1 MPYMEDNMKY
11 FKIAID
17 GPAGVG
23 KSTTAKK
30 LANEFSFT
38 YIDSGAM
45 YRSVGLFCLNNGI
58 SLDDTD
64 KISAHLDEIKIDM
77 SYKNDI
83 LKVYLNEEDVSL
95 KIRTPEASIAASK
108 VAVIK
113 EVRERLVALQRE
125 MSLGSSVI
133 MDGRDIGTKVFFDA
147 DVKIFLTASAEKR
160 AERRYKELGGKE
172 SYENILKDIKFRD
185 KNDSTRKID
194 PLKPAEDAIILD
206 NSALDLEGTINEA
219 IKIIRGKIN
228 V

>member
-1 MPYMEDNMKY
+1 MEC
-11 FKIAID
+11 FKIALD

-23 KSTTAKK
+23 KSSTAKRI
-30 LANEFSFT
+30 AQEFSIT

-45 YRSVGLFCLNNGI
+45 YRSVGLYCLNNGI
-58 SLDDTD
+58 SIDDAEA
-64 KISAHLDEIKIDM
+64 IVSHLMEIKIDM
-77 SYKNDI
+77 TYKNNT
-83 LKVYLNEEDVSL
+83 LKVFLNGEDVSS
-95 KIRTPEASIAASK
+95 KIRTPEVSIAASK

-113 EVRERLVALQRE
+113 EVRERLVAMQRE
-125 MSLGSSVI
+125 MSLNSSVI

-160 AERRYKELGGKE
+160 AERRYKELDGKD
-172 SYENILKDIKFRD
+172 SYENILKDIMFRD

-194 PLKPAEDAIILD
+194 PLKPADDAVILD
-206 NSALDLEGTINEA
+206 NSKLDLEETVQAA